1 MPNVRWRRHP
11 SSPTLPSPC
20 IWARC
25 SKPNARADR
34 PPACN
39 GARPTLRPLSPL
51 MAPRAPTG
59 CSTGPSW
66 RSARRRC
73 FAVSELATLR
83 WGDIEADGGHTIT
96 LRRSKTDQEAAGA
109 ALYIGEPTVF
119 VRLHK
124 GGRRAG
130 SEPISATA
138 LRAIIARRCAEA
150 GVQGRVSGHSLRI
163 GAVQDP
169 AAAGA
174 SLVEMQQAG
183 RWLSPTMLARYAR
196 GQLATRP
203 GAAGS
208 VRVFQEDVRAI
219 ERGRV
224 TRLAKFNCP
233 IAVNFIFQN
242 SCESRLPYVGNQ
254 RSTYSCSE
262 IRDHAATSAA

>member
-1 MPNVRWRRHP
+1 
-11 SSPTLPSPC
+11 
-20 IWARC
+20 
-25 SKPNARADR
+25 
-34 PPACN
+34 
-39 GARPTLRPLSPL
+39 